1 MFNRYAKVSA
11 DGVYTAAPK
20 KLSKFKYISMMVAR
34 VSIVDIAYSTLA
46 QAVTVAVRF
55 SAVRRQGF
63 KDTTADTSGGTSIQ
77 SEHVVL
83 DYQMQQYVKD
93 SLYIQC
99 SEIFTLRN
107 EKSHTEA

>member
-55 SAVRRQGF
+55 SAVRRASSWASRIGIRRM
-63 KDTTADTSGGTSIQ
+63 APIG
-77 SEHVVL
+77 
-83 DYQMQQYVKD
+83 
-93 SLYIQC
+93 
-99 SEIFTLRN
+99 
-107 EKSHTEA
+107 